1 MFWPP
6 KPPGKSPTMPY
17 PAASVANGFLQ
28 HSFSDGNLITPMK
41 IQKLV
46 YIAHGC
52 TLVECEA
59 PLLDEL
65 FEAWKFGPVLSS
77 LYHSCKHYRRRGIDS
92 YLHDADYDA
101 WFDRDEWRS
110 RPAPVPAHPEVCDIL
125 NFVWGRFGGRAPMAL
140 SAWTHQTDGPWHR
153 VTDGG
158 TKMVRHQVVSN
169 DLIRSFF
176 EEHLYE

>member
-6 KPPGKSPTMPY
+6 KPPGKSPSMPY
-17 PAASVANGFLQ
+17 SAASVANGFLQ
-28 HSFSDGNLITPMK
+28 RSFSDGNLITPMK

-77 LYHSCKHYRRRGIDS
+77 LYHTCKQYGRRGIDR

-125 NFVWGRFGGRAPMAL
+125 NFVWGRFGGMAPMAL

-158 TKMVRHQVVSN
+158 TTMVRHQVVSN
-169 DLIRSFF
+169 HLIRSFF